1 MSLTPNLNLHIYDK
15 DSKPTYLVDHNN
27 DMTAIDQGY
36 AALKLS
42 TDTASTNVAG
52 LTTQVN
58 TVQQLAE
65 SASALATQA
74 NENSSHAS
82 ADASAAVAAANNA
95 NTEAAKAVAATEGLV
110 NINDI
115 EITATNINITRSKV
129 QVVNGV
135 LCGCFT
141 GTSPTTA
148 TASYSLN
155 YNISGVVGTFV
166 RYSPTTGALYQCACT
181 LLTDGDGTIA
191 NASDVNQ
198 VVTVT
203 FSAPWDPAWTKKT
216 NS

>member
-1 MSLTPNLNLHIYDK
+1 MALTPNLNLHIYDK

-42 TDTASTNVAG
+42 TDTASSNVAG

-95 NTEAAKAVAATEGLV
+95 NTEAAKAVAATEGL
-110 NINDI
+110 
-115 EITATNINITRSKV
+115 INIDDIIATLPGSTVAASNIKV
-129 QVVNGV
+129 TNG
-135 LCGCFT
+135 LLTGCFVAT
-141 GTSPTTA
+141 LTA
-148 TASYSLN
+148 GPVNLSLN
-155 YNISGVVGTFV
+155 Y
-166 RYSPTTGALYQCACT
+166 
-181 LLTDGDGTIA
+181 
-191 NASDVNQ
+191 DVNGFLAVGIAKINNVLTPY
-198 VVTVT
+198 VVQFRNGNIVSPATAT
-203 FSAPWDPAWTKKT
+203 ELYLIFSAPWDPTWTKKT
-216 NS
+216 DS

>member
-1 MSLTPNLNLHIYDK
+1 MALTPNLNLHIYDK

-95 NTEAAKAVAATEGLV
+95 NTEAAKAVAATDGLI
-110 NINDI
+110 NISDI
-115 EITATNINITRSKV
+115 ELSVEGFTMDDGSV
-129 QVVNGV
+129 GFVVRNGI
-135 LCGCFT
+135 LCG
-141 GTSPTTA
+141 G
-148 TASYSLN
+148 ASFSGNSSEPITINCN
-155 YNISGVVGTFV
+155 YNISGRLMMCDESDDTDRHIIRLPIFVNGSTTLTNTLTTTVV
-166 RYSPTTGALYQCACT
+166 RIL
-181 LLTDGDGTIA
+181 
-191 NASDVNQ
+191 AS
-198 VVTVT
+198 
-203 FSAPWDPAWTKKT
+203 SPWDPAWTKKT

>member
-27 DMTAIDQGY
+27 DMAAIDQGY

-42 TDTASTNVAG
+42 TDTASSNVAG

-95 NTEAAKAVAATEGLV
+95 NTEAAKAVAATEGLI
-110 NINDI
+110 NISDI
-115 EITATNINITRSKV
+115 ELSVENFTMDAGSTGF
-129 QVVNGV
+129 VVRNGI
-135 LCGCFT
+135 LCGC
-141 GTSPTTA
+141 
-148 TASYSLN
+148 ASFSGNSSAEITVNCN
-155 YNISGVVGTFV
+155 YNISGRVLLCNESDDTDQHLIRTPIFVNGTATLTNTLTTTVV
-166 RYSPTTGALYQCACT
+166 RICA
-181 LLTDGDGTIA
+181 
-191 NASDVNQ
+191 
-198 VVTVT
+198 
-203 FSAPWDPAWTKKT
+203 SAPWDPAWTKKT

>member
-27 DMTAIDQGY
+27 DMTSIDQGY

-42 TDTASTNVAG
+42 TDTASSNVAG

-95 NTEAAKAVAATEGLV
+95 NTEAAKAVAATEQLV
-110 NINDI
+110 NISDI
-115 EITATNINITRSKV
+115 EFTPSSGWSLDGDVVCA
-129 QVVNGV
+129 VVNGV
-135 LCGCFT
+135 FSFSAAFTSNSEISFT
-141 GTSPTTA
+141 GDF
-148 TASYSLN
+148 N
-155 YNISGVVGTFV
+155 YNINCPMVRRVTGSNVDNTSVVAVINGHLTFAGTGNGV
-166 RYSPTTGALYQCACT
+166 RLYSC
-181 LLTDGDGTIA
+181 
-191 NASDVNQ
+191 
-198 VVTVT
+198 
-203 FSAPWDPAWTKKT
+203 FSWNPAWTKKT

>member
-36 AALKLS
+36 AAIKVS

-95 NTEAAKAVAATEGLV
+95 NTEAARAVAATNGL
-110 NINDI
+110 
-115 EITATNINITRSKV
+115 INIDDIIATLPGATVKQSNIKV
-129 QVVNGV
+129 TNGV
-135 LCGCFT
+135 LTGCF
-141 GTSPTTA
+141 A
-148 TASYSLN
+148 ASFTNGPANLSLN
-155 YNISGVVGTFV
+155 YNVNGYLASGLAKINNTMTPYVVYFTNGIIQYPVTA
-166 RYSPTTGALYQCACT
+166 TELY
-181 LLTDGDGTIA
+181 L
-191 NASDVNQ
+191 V
-198 VVTVT
+198 
-203 FSAPWDPAWTKKT
+203 FSAPWDSGWTKKAD
-216 NS
+216 S